1 MKPKESKVHQKQIK
15 IKINIRNILPWTIIL
30 YGIIGII
37 ASTASIIFLNYQ
49 DIDIIDNSISQEFR
63 DMSKYMM
70 DASTSAKNAGN
81 SLRSAEQTMNS
92 GKTTAQSAG
101 NLIFKISDYV
111 GFTIPLT
118 SIRPLSNTYNLFQN
132 AGNDIINLGN
142 NLENLGRN
150 LNQNAQDMD
159 MMSKNLEEVSRKMQD
174 ISLKVDGNQIS
185 QNISKTGWVI
195 YTLLFTHFFM
205 FILIGFAI
213 RK

>member
-63 DMSKYMM
+63 DMSQYMK

-81 SLRSAEQTMNS
+81 TLRQGEQVIYGASSATNYA
-92 GKTTAQSAG
+92 KDTTYNIG
-101 NLIFKISDYV
+101 NIINKIT
-111 GFTIPLT
+111 FW
-118 SIRPLSNTYNLFQN
+118 SNNPPFRELGDNFRDLTYNLN
-132 AGNDIINLGN
+132 
-142 NLENLGRN
+142 NLGRN

-185 QNISKTGWVI
+185 QNISKTGWII
-195 YTLLFTHFFM
+195 YTLLITHFFM